1 MDEASPPSLIDLC
14 LSLVSSRLELF
25 SVKLA
30 DGSLCL
36 REPLIF
42 PQELADQLLCKMATE
57 GLLNDSTVGIFRSCQ
72 QLRLRRACIRTAR
85 ISAEAFQRALCPHRL
100 LELDASRVNADLTIT
115 DIMRGLSA
123 NKGLR
128 ESLQRLVL
136 NGLTMSSLEEPS
148 RRCFSSLHGL
158 RALSISNVDFY
169 DSGLADVCSLPR
181 LESLDISNTSVTNLT
196 PLLGL
201 RARLRYLTMHQLK
214 RLEMTTAQLLAVLSQ
229 LEGLQHLDI
238 SDDKQFTS
246 DVARQLLE
254 TPGILPALVSLDV
267 SGRKQVTDAAVRA
280 FVEERPGMTFVG
292 LLATDAGFSEF
303 LSGEGSL
310 KVTGEANETQ
320 ICEALRRYSERE
332 GFVREALFHLFSL
345 THVMEKAR
353 PDILKLVA
361 LGMKNH
367 PTTLNVQLAASA
379 CVFNLTKQ
387 DLAFGM
393 PVRLLGNVTQLLLE
407 AMKTFPNHQQLQKN
421 CLLSLCSDRIL
432 QEVPFNRFE
441 AAKLV
446 MQWLCN
452 HEDQNMQRMAVAII
466 SILAAKLSTE
476 QTAQLG
482 AELFIVKQLLHIVR
496 QKTSQGTVD
505 ATLKFTLSALW
516 NLTDESPTTCRHF
529 IENQGLELFIKV
541 LESFPSES
549 SIQQKVLGLLNN
561 IAEVGELHTELMVQS
576 FLDHIRSLLHSPE
589 VEVSYFAAGI
599 LAHLTSRGESMWT
612 LDLPL
617 RATLLEQLHSAILKW
632 PTPECEM
639 VAYRSFNP
647 FFPLLECF
655 QTPGVQLWAAWAMQH
670 VCSKNA
676 ARYCS
681 MLLEEGG
688 LKQLEA
694 VKSHPE
700 THSDVRRLAESIL
713 DSLHRHQA
721 RTGFTGATQTHTHRE
736 SMQRS
741 VAQDLTW
748 MPLPCWGFHLTH
760 KAHKAPQGR
769 ILTYCDDHYPISGDE
784 SIRWSLIT
792 VMSLFRGR
800 SQQHTQILHV
810 VFSLE
815 EFGG

>member
-1 MDEASPPSLIDLC
+1 MDEASPASLTDLC
-14 LSLVSSRLELF
+14 LALVSSRLELF
-25 SVKLA
+25 CLKLA

-36 REPLIF
+36 REPVVF

-85 ISAEAFQRALCPHRL
+85 ISSEAFQRAVCPHRL
-100 LELDASRVNADLTIT
+100 LELDASRVNADLTIP
-115 DIMRGLSA
+115 DILRGLSGSKA
-123 NKGLR
+123 LR
-128 ESLQRLVL
+128 EGLQRLVL

-148 RRCFSSLHGL
+148 RRCFGSLRGL
-158 RALSISNVDFY
+158 RALSISSVDFY
-169 DSGLADVCSLPR
+169 DAGLADVCSLPR

-196 PLLGL
+196 PVLGL
-201 RARLRYLTMHQLK
+201 RTTLRYLTMHQLK
-214 RLEMTTAQLLAVLSQ
+214 RLEMSTTQLLAVLSQ

-246 DVARQLLE
+246 DVAQQLLA
-254 TPGILPALVSLDV
+254 TPGILPELVSLDV

-280 FVEERPGMTFVG
+280 FVEDRPGMTFVG
-292 LLATDAGFSEF
+292 LLATDAGFSDF

-353 PDILKLVA
+353 PDILKLVV

-393 PVRLLGNVTQLLLE
+393 PVRLLASVTQLLLE

-421 CLLSLCSDRIL
+421 CLLSLCSDRVL

-441 AAKLV
+441 SAKLV

-482 AELFIVKQLLHIVR
+482 DELPIVKQLLHIVL

-516 NLTDESPTTCRHF
+516 NLTDESPTTCRQF

-561 IAEVGELHTELMVQS
+561 IAEVGELHPELMVQG
-576 FLDHIRSLLHSPE
+576 FLNHIGALLHSPE

-599 LAHLTSRGESMWT
+599 LAHLTSRGETVWT

-617 RATLLEQLHSAILKW
+617 RNTLLEQLHSVILKW
-632 PTPECEM
+632 PAPECEM

-688 LKQLEA
+688 LKQLDA
-694 VKSHPE
+694 VRSHPE
-700 THSDVRRLAESIL
+700 THSDVMRLADNIL

-721 RTGFTGATQTHTHRE
+721 RYTGSTGAAHTHRE
-736 SMQRS
+736 RD
-741 VAQDLTW
+741 V
-748 MPLPCWGFHLTH
+748 P
-760 KAHKAPQGR
+760 
-769 ILTYCDDHYPISGDE
+769 
-784 SIRWSLIT
+784 
-792 VMSLFRGR
+792 
-800 SQQHTQILHV
+800 
-810 VFSLE
+810 
-815 EFGG
+815 

>member
-1 MDEASPPSLIDLC
+1 MDEASPAPLTDLC
-14 LSLVSSRLELF
+14 LSLVSSKLELF
-25 SVKLA
+25 CVKQA

-36 REPLIF
+36 RESLVF

-57 GLLNDSTVGIFRSCQ
+57 GLLNDGTVGIFRSCQ
-72 QLRLRRACIRTAR
+72 QLRLRRASIRTAR
-85 ISAEAFQRALCPHRL
+85 ISSEAFHRALCSHRL
-100 LELDASRVNADLTIT
+100 LELDASHVNADLTIS
-115 DIMRGLSA
+115 DIVRGLASS
-123 NKGLR
+123 KELR

-148 RRCFSSLHGL
+148 RRCFGALQGL
-158 RALSISNVDFY
+158 RSLSVAHVDFY
-169 DSGLADVCSLPR
+169 DSGLADACTLPR
-181 LESLDISNTSVTNLT
+181 LESLDISSTSVTNLT

-201 RARLRYLTMHQLK
+201 RGRLRYLTMHQLK

-229 LEGLQHLDI
+229 LDGLQHLDI

-254 TPGILPALVSLDV
+254 KPGILPALVSLDV
-267 SGRKQVTDAAVRA
+267 SGRKQVTDTAIKA
-280 FVEERPGMTFVG
+280 FMDERPGMTFVG
-292 LLATDAGFSEF
+292 LLATDAGFSDF
-303 LSGEGSL
+303 LSGEGTL

-320 ICEALRRYSERE
+320 ICEALRRYTERE

-345 THVMEKAR
+345 THVMEKPR

-387 DLAFGM
+387 DLALGM
-393 PVRLLGNVTQLLLE
+393 PVRLLSTVTHLLLE
-407 AMKTFPNHQQLQKN
+407 GMKTFPNHQQLQKN

-496 QKTSQGTVD
+496 QKTSQSTVD

-561 IAEVGELHTELMVQS
+561 IAEVGELHTELMDQR
-576 FLDHIRSLLHSPE
+576 FLGHISTLLHSSE

-599 LAHLTSRGESMWT
+599 LAHLTSRGESAWT
-612 LDLPL
+612 LDILL
-617 RATLLEQLHSAILKW
+617 RSKLLEELHGAIMKW
-632 PTPECEM
+632 QPPDCEM

-655 QTPGVQLWAAWAMQH
+655 HTPGVQLWAAWAMQH

-676 ARYCS
+676 GRYCS

-688 LKQLEA
+688 LRQLEM
-694 VKSHPE
+694 VRSHLE
-700 THSDVRRLAESIL
+700 THKDVLKLTENIL
-713 DSLHRHQA
+713 DSLQKHQT
-721 RTGFTGATQTHTHRE
+721 RTGQLPPQRCHTLPHKE
-736 SMQRS
+736 KD
-741 VAQDLTW
+741 AQ
-748 MPLPCWGFHLTH
+748 
-760 KAHKAPQGR
+760 
-769 ILTYCDDHYPISGDE
+769 
-784 SIRWSLIT
+784 
-792 VMSLFRGR
+792 
-800 SQQHTQILHV
+800 
-810 VFSLE
+810 
-815 EFGG
+815 

>member
-1 MDEASPPSLIDLC
+1 MKPFSTRARGTDEASPPSLTDLC
-14 LSLVSSRLELF
+14 MTLVSSRLELF
-25 SVKLA
+25 CEMRD
-30 DGSLCL
+30 DGSLSF
-36 REPLIF
+36 REPLVF

-72 QLRLRRACIRTAR
+72 QFRLRHACIRTAR
-85 ISAEAFQRALCPHRL
+85 ISAEAFHRALCLHRL
-100 LELDASRVNADLTIT
+100 VELDASRVNADLTIA
-115 DIMRGLSA
+115 DILRGLSSS
-123 NKGLR
+123 KTLQ

-148 RRCFSSLHGL
+148 CRCFSAMQGL
-158 RALSISNVDFY
+158 RALSVSSVDFY
-169 DSGLADVCSLPR
+169 DSGLVDVCTLPR

-201 RARLRYLTMHQLK
+201 RSRLRYLTMHQLK

-254 TPGILPALVSLDV
+254 TPGILPQLVSLDV

-280 FVEERPGMTFVG
+280 FVEARPGMTFVG
-292 LLATDAGFSEF
+292 LLATDAGFSDF

-345 THVMEKAR
+345 THAIEKPR

-367 PTTLNVQLAASA
+367 PATLNVQLAASA

-387 DLAFGM
+387 ELAFGI

-496 QKTSQGTVD
+496 QKTCQGIVD
-505 ATLKFTLSALW
+505 ATLKFTLSALSH
-516 NLTDESPTTCRHF
+516 LKIS
-529 IENQGLELFIKV
+529 LFFK
-541 LESFPSES
+541 SFPSES
-549 SIQQKVLGLLNN
+549 SIQQKILGLLNN
-561 IAEVGELHTELMVQS
+561 IAEVGELHGELMVQS

-599 LAHLTSRGESMWT
+599 LAHLTSRGEKVWT
-612 LDLPL
+612 LDLSL
-617 RATLLEQLHSAILKW
+617 RNTLLEQLHSAILKW
-632 PTPECEM
+632 PSPECEM

-670 VCSKNA
+670 VCSKNETF
-676 ARYCS
+676 C
-681 MLLEEGG
+681 EGG
-688 LKQLEA
+688 LQQLEA
-694 VKSHPE
+694 VRSHPK
-700 THSDVRRLAESIL
+700 THSDVLRLAESIL
-713 DSLHRHQA
+713 DSLHRHKA
-721 RTGFTGATQTHTHRE
+721 RH
-736 SMQRS
+736 
-741 VAQDLTW
+741 
-748 MPLPCWGFHLTH
+748 H
-760 KAHKAPQGR
+760 KKPEAF
-769 ILTYCDDHYPISGDE
+769 CMCMC
-784 SIRWSLIT
+784 SL
-792 VMSLFRGR
+792 VP
-800 SQQHTQILHV
+800 V
-810 VFSLE
+810 
-815 EFGG
+815 

>member
-1 MDEASPPSLIDLC
+1 MDEASPASLIDLC

-25 SVKLA
+25 CVKMA

-42 PQELADQLLCKMATE
+42 PQELADQLLCKMASE

-115 DIMRGLSA
+115 DILRGLAA

-158 RALSISNVDFY
+158 RSLSISNVDFY

-201 RARLRYLTMHQLK
+201 KAKLRYLTMHQLK
-214 RLEMTTAQLLAVLSQ
+214 RLEMTTAQLLSVLSQ

-292 LLATDAGFSEF
+292 LLATDAGFSDF
-303 LSGEGSL
+303 LSGEGTL

-387 DLAFGM
+387 DLAYWM

-496 QKTSQGTVD
+496 QKTTQGTVD

-561 IAEVGELHTELMVQS
+561 IAEVGELHAELMVQG

-599 LAHLTSRGESMWT
+599 LAHLTSRGESVWT

-688 LKQLEA
+688 LQQLEA
-694 VKSHPE
+694 VRSHPE
-700 THSDVRRLAESIL
+700 THSDVRRLAENIL
-713 DSLHRHQA
+713 DSLHRHRA
-721 RTGFTGATQTHTHRE
+721 RTGFIGTTQTHTHRE
-736 SMQRS
+736 RD
-741 VAQDLTW
+741 V
-748 MPLPCWGFHLTH
+748 P
-760 KAHKAPQGR
+760 
-769 ILTYCDDHYPISGDE
+769 
-784 SIRWSLIT
+784 
-792 VMSLFRGR
+792 
-800 SQQHTQILHV
+800 
-810 VFSLE
+810 
-815 EFGG
+815 